1 MVSSENER
9 KFLTGRRNLLCGVN
23 NVHEG
28 RLLEVSGGQR
38 VDEDVAS
45 SLVSRNEAGNLGDD
59 AVLSINVLIFIL
71 HQETLALLNINSSDA
86 RV

>member
-1 MVSSENER
+1 
-9 KFLTGRRNLLCGVN
+9 
-23 NVHEG
+23 
-28 RLLEVSGGQR
+28 VSGGQR